1 MLFVFFL
8 KGIAVGIAIA
18 LPVGPVGVLCVR
30 RTIFEGRLIGLVS
43 GLGAVT
49 ADTVFGIIAG
59 FSLTVVKNLLLD
71 YQNWLRCGGGLFLI
85 YLGVSALLK
94 HVERAKTQEAS
105 AENLLS
111 AYLST
116 FALTIS
122 NPVTILAFLGIFA
135 AVGFTGAEATLGR
148 AAMLV
153 AGVLLGS
160 LLWWVGLCLG
170 AGLFRKSFDEVH
182 LVWMNRISGGILT
195 LSGVGLLFSLIYDRF
210 A

>member
-1 MLFVFFL
+1 
-8 KGIAVGIAIA
+8 
-18 LPVGPVGVLCVR
+18 R
-30 RTIFEGRLIGLVS
+30 RAIFEGRLIGLVS

-49 ADTVFGIIAG
+49 AATVFGIIAG

-122 NPVTILAFLGIFA
+122 NPVTILAFL
-135 AVGFTGAEATLGR
+135 
-148 AAMLV
+148 
-153 AGVLLGS
+153 
-160 LLWWVGLCLG
+160 
-170 AGLFRKSFDEVH
+170 
-182 LVWMNRISGGILT
+182 
-195 LSGVGLLFSLIYDRF
+195 
-210 A
+210 